1 VHDQKKLDGFEALVL
16 PQLGAAYNLA
26 RWLTRNDHDAE
37 DVAQEAYLRA
47 LRFFDGFRGGD
58 VRAWLLTIVRNTYYT
73 WLTNNRLRDLSSPLE
88 DEEWELESKAPDPE
102 LNAIQTSE
110 RHRLEQ
116 AIEELPTEF
125 REVLI
130 LRELEGM
137 TYKEISDI
145 TDIPLGTVMSRLARA
160 RKRLQ
165 QCLANVLG
173 RGA

>member
-47 LRFFDGFRGGD
+47 FRFFDGFRGGD